1 MISTNDQ
8 RIYLVPAVGSITDL
22 TLPLSEFDST
32 TATVAMNADV
42 DYLYIGSSLPF
53 NHRWFEITSANVTSA
68 VVSVDIWYTNQ
79 WKPVVDILDRTA
91 SSGTPMAASGNLE
104 FTPNREFGWD
114 IEQDSDDIDELASA
128 PLTYNKY
135 WMRISFD
142 ANVSFDL
149 KYVGQKF
156 SNSTELYKKY
166 PVFDSTTLRRSWDAA
181 KTDWEEQMIE
191 ASDEVIEDL
200 ISRRIIWDRNQV
212 LDLATMRNPTIH
224 RCASLIFRG
233 LGANR
238 NLEQLKDSDAKYHS
252 SMNKKKWNV
261 DLNRDGE
268 LDSTERKSSTIFM
281 TR

>member
-22 TLPLSEFDST
+22 TLTLSEYNSQ
-32 TATVAMNADV
+32 TATVSLNADV
-42 DYLYIGSSLPF
+42 DYLYIGTSLPF
-53 NHRWFEITSANVTSA
+53 NHKWFEVSSANVTA
-68 VVSVDIWYTNQ
+68 ATPFIEIWYTNQ
-79 WKPVVDILDRTA
+79 WKSVVDILDRTD
-91 SSGTPMAASGNLE
+91 SSGTPMAQSGNLE
-104 FTPNREFGWD
+104 FTPNRDFGWD
-114 IEQDSDDIDELASA
+114 IELDSDDVTELANA

-135 WMRISFD
+135 WMRISYD

-156 SNSTELYKKY
+156 ASDTQLFAKY
-166 PVFDSTTLRRSWDAA
+166 PIFDSTSLRNSWDSGKANW
-181 KTDWEEQMIE
+181 DEQMFA

-212 LDLATMRNPTIH
+212 LDLATLRNPTIH
-224 RCASLIFRG
+224 KCATLIYRG

-238 NLEQLKDSDAKYHS
+238 NPEQLKDAEEKYLHS
-252 SMNKKKWNV
+252 MDKKQWRV
-261 DLNRDGE
+261 DLDRDAQ
-268 LDSTERKSSTIFM
+268 LDPVERKMSTIFM